1 MSRLS
6 MFGGNADAS
15 KPPAAASSSSSSR
28 FSVPTITSPSSSSTS
43 SRAPVP
49 PAKQRQSSYI
59 ASQLTNLSI
68 SGAPSAPPPLTSIVD
83 RPVNRMRGAEVGM
96 AAWAFLYSGI
106 VAYSQSRV
114 DSVVELEKRLASLGR
129 EAGQRII
136 ALQMLRN
143 AQTANLKDP
152 KCEHRLIPILQ
163 YIHTQIYRYC
173 FGKAADGL
181 EKSVDGDDEYMLTS
195 NQPPLTQH
203 ISIPRDLS
211 QLSCEA
217 YTAGLV
223 EGVLDGLE
231 VPARVTAHTV
241 PTDQYPNRTVILIK
255 LDQVVMDR
263 EAGLG
268 K

>member
-1 MSRLS
+1 MVSSCSICDVPCQLSEASIYSEARQVRDAGRFIEPLYDMSRLS

-43 SRAPVP
+43 SRAPAP

-114 DSVVELEKRLASLGR
+114 DSVVELEKRWASCQG
-129 EAGQRII
+129 
-136 ALQMLRN
+136 
-143 AQTANLKDP
+143 
-152 KCEHRLIPILQ
+152 
-163 YIHTQIYRYC
+163 
-173 FGKAADGL
+173 
-181 EKSVDGDDEYMLTS
+181 TS
-195 NQPPLTQH
+195 
-203 ISIPRDLS
+203 RGE
-211 QLSCEA
+211 C
-217 YTAGLV
+217 
-223 EGVLDGLE
+223 
-231 VPARVTAHTV
+231 
-241 PTDQYPNRTVILIK
+241 
-255 LDQVVMDR
+255 
-263 EAGLG
+263 
-268 K
+268 

>member
-1 MSRLS
+1 
-6 MFGGNADAS
+6 MFGGSSSGAAGSN
-15 KPPAAASSSSSSR
+15 PASSSSR
-28 FSVPTITSPSSSSTS
+28 FSIPAITSSSLSTGNTTSVPSPTAQGS
-43 SRAPVP
+43 
-49 PAKQRQSSYI
+49 KRQSSYLS
-59 ASQLTNLSI
+59 SQLNNLALGG
-68 SGAPSAPPPLTSIVD
+68 GAGAAAITPPLTSIVD

-96 AAWAFLYSGI
+96 GAWAFLYSAI
-106 VAYSQSRV
+106 VAHSQSRV
-114 DSVVELEKRLASLGR
+114 ESIVDLEKRLASLGR

-136 ALQMLRN
+136 ALQLLRN

-152 KCEHRLIPILQ
+152 KREHRLIPILQ

-203 ISIPRDLS
+203 ISLPRDLS

-217 YTAGLV
+217 FTAGLV